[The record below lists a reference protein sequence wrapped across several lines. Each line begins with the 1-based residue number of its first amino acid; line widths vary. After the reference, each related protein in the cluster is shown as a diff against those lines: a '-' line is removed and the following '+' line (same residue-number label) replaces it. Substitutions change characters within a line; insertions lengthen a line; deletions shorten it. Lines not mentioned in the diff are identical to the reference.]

1 MDEQSA
7 PRCSVVVAAH
17 NSARTV
23 AATIASVRL
32 QTLDDWE
39 LIVVDDGSSDR
50 TAEIVE
56 TIDDARIRLVRQA
69 NRGPSAARNA
79 GLRLA
84 RGRLISTLDSDDL
97 WMPNYLEHMAGVLDR
112 HPDAGVAYTDAWA
125 LDDATGR
132 IRKTS
137 AMRYQRPPVSPPAA
151 PPAFLAALLERNFVY
166 NSVTMRREVVEAVG
180 GYDEWFW
187 VAEDWE
193 LWLRIASKGFRF
205 VRADDLL
212 AIYRHRA
219 GSLHTQHERMFAGNC
234 RVYEL
239 VENEWDVPAEI
250 KEQARLLASVYRRK
264 ANGVRGFSGRDPLAL
279 ARIVKRAVERRT
291 LWYGSP
297 PREVAVALDAIDAL
311 VAGGTGHGAALQH
324 RN

>member
-1 MDEQSA
+1 MDEQSS

-32 QTLDDWE
+32 QTLVDWE

-56 TIDDARIRLVRQA
+56 AIRDARIRVVRQP
-69 NRGPSAARNA
+69 NRGPSAARNT

-84 RGRLISTLDSDDL
+84 RGRLFSTLDSDDI
-97 WMPNYLEHMAGVLDR
+97 WMPGYLETMAGLLDR
-112 HPDAGVAYTDAWA
+112 NPDAGVAYADAWA
-125 LDDATGR
+125 LDDATGK

-137 AMRYQRPPVSPPAA
+137 AMKYQRPPVPPPTTPA
-151 PPAFLAALLERNFVY
+151 AFLAALLVRNFVY

-180 GYDEWFW
+180 GYDERFW
-187 VAEDWE
+187 VTEDWE

-212 AIYRHRA
+212 AIYRHRE
-219 GSLHTQHERMFAGNC
+219 GSLSTQHEHLFAANC

-239 VENEWDVPAEI
+239 VESEWDVPAEI
-250 KEQARLLASVYRRK
+250 KERARSLGSAYRRK
-264 ANGVRGFSGRDPLAL
+264 KRGVPGFPDGDPLAL
-279 ARIVKRAVERRT
+279 ARVVKRAVERRT
-291 LWYGSP
+291 LWYGNP
-297 PREVAVALDAIDAL
+297 PREVAVALDAVDAL
-311 VAGGTGHGAALQH
+311 VARDAA
-324 RN
+324 

>member
-1 MDEQSA
+1 
-7 PRCSVVVAAH
+7 
-17 NSARTV
+17 
-23 AATIASVRL
+23 VRL

-56 TIDDARIRLVRQA
+56 TIRDARIRLVRQP

-84 RGRLISTLDSDDL
+84 QGHLVSTLDSDDL

-125 LDDATGR
+125 LDEATGK

-137 AMRYQRPPVSPPAA
+137 AMRYQRPPVPPPAS
-151 PPAFLAALLERNFVY
+151 PEAFLAALLVRNFVY

-180 GYDEWFW
+180 GYDERIW
-187 VAEDWE
+187 VGEDWE
-193 LWLRIASKGFRF
+193 LWLRIASKGFRL
-205 VRADDLL
+205 VRADELL
-212 AIYRHRA
+212 AIYRHRK
-219 GSLHTQHERMFAGNC
+219 GSLSTDHERMVAENC

-239 VENEWDVPAEI
+239 VENEWDVPAQI
-250 KEQARLLASVYRRK
+250 KEQARSLASAHRRK
-264 ANGVRGFSGRDPLAL
+264 ANGVSGFPGGDPLAL

-297 PREVAVALDAIDAL
+297 PREVAVVLDAIDAL
-311 VAGGTGHGAALQH
+311 VAADAAA
-324 RN
+324 